1 MLWSF
6 NLNFFISL
14 VLIYVHSH
22 ADQKKMI
29 EELSEHKES
38 MQGSLVQNGTEVN
51 HLKEEA
57 AVFIKDKE
65 ELQSRLS
72 ACQ

>member
-1 MLWSF
+1 MS
-6 NLNFFISL
+6 IRTQ
-14 VLIYVHSH
+14 
-22 ADQKKMI
+22 DQKKMI
-29 EELSEHKES
+29 EELSEQKES
-38 MQGSLVQNGTEVN
+38 MQGSLVQKCTEVN